1 MKKTRFAALALLVA
15 MTAAGCTPKTSSSN
29 TPSGNGLSR
38 QEADALVA
46 GFEKSLS
53 GTVKLTYTADY
64 TLDVVSESASA
75 KGFARDIEDV
85 TEITADFTAGNYYLH
100 AKRVGYNK
108 FKEEEKSTV
117 EALVWKDGDTYKY
130 LESTMGSEAT
140 LADEAAAV
148 AKIAELMASVSKREG
163 GYVTPQTLVYDGINK
178 YEHREF
184 LFSSKTVTVEDYFDD
199 PVMNKTEDN
208 GIKVES
214 ALQYVGYATDGGTSE
229 LSANPGANTV
239 VITDA
244 KGYVT
249 SYVETFNDATLEM
262 PIMTPAPVLHLTGEK
277 KLEATYGAT
286 IERLTTIDH
295 HATNGTIIIPANE
308 KGKVEV
314 FTCAPYAFT
323 AMTKIRSGAE
333 APVGN
338 WLCVKVTPA
347 GSNTILNVSYAG
359 KSETLVDPAQ
369 AGGYYCFTVVEG
381 ENSVVVNF
389 EGSDT
394 IPQVA
399 NITVDTTGA
408 NATYKG
414 AVWFTL
420 TNGAPGAMTP
430 ITDGTA
436 PIGENNW
443 VAISLEVEE
452 GYEVDTVT
460 CNGANSFFMSGFH
473 CFRIAEA
480 GDYPI
485 VVTTKAAVENAIAN
499 VTVNLEGA
507 EATLA
512 GMVWF
517 DLVNGAPNGFTPVEN
532 GQAPAA
538 AGRWVAIQLAVNAG
552 FVVDTVTCNG
562 AAAFVL
568 SGYYCFKIETAGDYP
583 IVVTTKA
590 A

>member
-1 MKKTRFAALALLVA
+1 MKKRNFAAFAMLVA
-15 MTAAGCTPKTSSSN
+15 MVAAGCKPTTSSSSAA
-29 TPSGNGLSR
+29 PSGNGLSR

-46 GFEKSLS
+46 TFKDKVE
-53 GTVKLTYTADY
+53 GTVKVTYTADY

-85 TEITADFTAGNYYLH
+85 TTIEADFTAGNYYLY
-100 AKRVGYNK
+100 AKREGYNK
-108 FKEEEKSTV
+108 FAEETKSTV

-130 LESTMGSEAT
+130 LESTMGSEGT

-148 AKIAELMASVSKREG
+148 AKIAELMAKVSKREAG
-163 GYVTPQTLVYDGINK
+163 SVTPETLVYDGVNT

-184 LFSSKTVTVEDYFDD
+184 LLNSKTVTVEDYFDD
-199 PVMNKTEDN
+199 PVMNRTDDN

-214 ALQYVGYATDGGTSE
+214 ALQYVAYTTDGGTSE
-229 LSANPGANTV
+229 LSANPGANTTV
-239 VITDA
+239 TTDA
-244 KGYVT
+244 NGYVT
-249 SYVETFNDATLEM
+249 SYVETYNDAQLEM
-262 PIMTPAPVLHLTGEK
+262 PIMTPAPVLHLTGER
-277 KLEATYGAT
+277 KLEATYGASIT
-286 IERLTTIDH
+286 KLTTIDH
-295 HATNGTIIIPANE
+295 HATSGTVVIPANE

-314 FTCAPYAFT
+314 YTCAPFAFT
-323 AMTKIRSGAE
+323 AMTKISSGAE
-333 APVGN
+333 VPVGN

-347 GSNTILNVSYAG
+347 GNNTILNVSYAG
-359 KSETLVDPAQ
+359 NSTPLTDPAQ
-369 AGGYYCFTVVEG
+369 AGGYYCFAVVEG

-394 IPQVA
+394 IAQVA

-408 NATYKG
+408 NATFKG

-420 TNGAPGAMTP
+420 EGGKPGEMTP

-436 PIGENNW
+436 PIGANNW

-452 GYEVDTVT
+452 GYEATVT
-460 CNGANSFFMSGFH
+460 CNGTASFNMAGFY
-473 CFRIAEA
+473 CFKIAEP

-485 VVTTKAAVENAIAN
+485 VVTTTAAVEDAIAN
-499 VTVNLEGA
+499 VTVNLENA

-517 DLVNGAPNGFTPVEN
+517 DLVNGAPAGFTPVEN

-538 AGRWVAIQLAVNAG
+538 AGRWVAIQLTLNDG
-552 FVVDTVTCNG
+552 YVVDTVTCNG
-562 AAAFVL
+562 ATAFVL

>member
-1 MKKTRFAALALLVA
+1 MKKRNLATFAVLLAMVA
-15 MTAAGCTPKTSSSN
+15 TGCKPQQTSSSEA
-29 TPSGNGLSR
+29 PKGNGLTR
-38 QEADALVA
+38 QEADTLVA
-46 GFEKSLS
+46 GFDDVIS
-53 GTVKLTYTADY
+53 GTVKVTYTADY
-64 TLDVVSESASA
+64 TLDVVSESTSA
-75 KGFARDIEDV
+75 KGFARDIEDT

-100 AKRVGYNK
+100 AKKVGYNK
-108 FKEEEKSTV
+108 FAETEKTTM
-117 EALVWKDGDTYKY
+117 EALVWKDGDTYKF
-130 LESTMGSEAT
+130 LESTMGSEVA
-140 LADEAAAV
+140 LENEEAAAT
-148 AKIAELMASVSKREG
+148 KIAELMAKVSKREAG
-163 GYVTPQTLVYDGINK
+163 SVTPETLVYDGINS

-184 LFSSKTVTVEDYFDD
+184 LLNSKTVTVEDYFDD
-199 PVMNKTEDN
+199 PVMTKTDDN

-214 ALQYVGYATDGGTSE
+214 ALEYVAYTTDGGVSE
-229 LSANPGANTV
+229 LSANPGANTT
-239 VITDA
+239 VITNA
-244 KGYVT
+244 KGFVT
-249 SYVETFNDATLEM
+249 SYVETFNDAQLEM
-262 PIMTPAPVLHLTGEK
+262 PIMTPAPVLHLTGER
-277 KLEATYGAT
+277 KLEATYGAS

-295 HATNGTIIIPANE
+295 HATNGTILIPANE

-314 FTCAPYAFT
+314 FTCAPFAFT
-323 AMTKIRSGAE
+323 AMTKLTNGAE

-347 GSNTILNVSYAG
+347 GSNTVLNVSYG
-359 KSETLVDPAQ
+359 GNSTTLVDPAQ
-369 AGGYYCFTVVEG
+369 AGGFYCFTVIGG

-394 IPQVA
+394 IAQVA

-408 NATYKG
+408 NATFKG

-420 TNGAPGAMTP
+420 EGGKPGDMTP

-436 PIGENNW
+436 PIGANNW

-452 GYEVDTVT
+452 GYEATVT
-460 CNGANSFFMSGFH
+460 CNGTASFNMAGYY
-473 CFRIAEA
+473 CFKIAEP
-480 GDYPI
+480 GEYPI
-485 VVTTKAAVENAIAN
+485 VVTTTAAVEDAIAN
-499 VTVNLEGA
+499 VTVNLDNA

-517 DLVNGAPNGFTPVEN
+517 DLVNGAPAGFTPVEN

-538 AGRWVAIQLAVNAG
+538 AGRWVAIQLTLSDG
-552 FVVDTVTCNG
+552 YVVDTVTCNG
-562 AAAFVL
+562 ANAFVL